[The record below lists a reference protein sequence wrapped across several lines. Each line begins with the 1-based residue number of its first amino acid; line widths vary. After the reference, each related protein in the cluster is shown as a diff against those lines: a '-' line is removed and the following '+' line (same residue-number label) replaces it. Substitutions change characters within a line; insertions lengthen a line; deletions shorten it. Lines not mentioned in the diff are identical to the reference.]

1 MPFTLLPCTI
11 LHLPR
16 CATCHPLGSSR
27 SSNRAVQP
35 SITGTWVHG
44 CFFTARTP
52 YSVGHWQSAG
62 SQSSSGGP
70 QSRTTKQGRGRAR
83 ARGEGAEEVPA
94 ALTHPPLH
102 HLFFLFLFLQSPRFH
117 PPHHHLSINGSRYGV
132 GTQPSSLSA
141 STDPGEQ

>member
-1 MPFTLLPCTI
+1 MSFTLLPCTI

-52 YSVGHWQSAG
+52 YSVGHWQPAG
-62 SQSSSGGP
+62 SQSSGGP

-83 ARGEGAEEVPA
+83 ARGGGGGAEEVPA

-102 HLFFLFLFLQSPRFH
+102 HLLFLFLQSPRFH

-141 STDPGEQ
+141 STDPGE